1 MKKSLLLGLAALV
14 FGGLTSCNNILEG
27 EIKTANSDTGVLSL
41 SLEQDNSINV
51 ITKAGTF
58 DGSKVS
64 LSESEID
71 DFDVTVTKGETTIA
85 ELTGK
90 YSTVKGKS
98 ATVATGVYKLTATY
112 GTMGDAAFAW
122 DSPCFYGTVNTTV
135 SGSNLTTETIKC
147 SLSNSIVVI
156 DAASLEELK
165 KNVTITN
172 MVVITGAIDDNS
184 SLTSGVSL
192 LESGNL
198 KTGTLYAAPNSTDAK
213 IVLEGYLTNDPG
225 NLFRAK
231 ANILTGENVGAKN
244 KYNVNFSLNS
254 DKGSLSIAIE
264 VNGEV
269 ANQPIEV
276 PVDPYK

>member
-122 DSPCFYGTVNTTV
+122 DSPCFYGTVNATV

-156 DAASLEELK
+156 DAASLEEL

>member
-90 YSTVKGKS
+90 YSTVKER
-98 ATVATGVYKLTATY
+98 VLLLL
-112 GTMGDAAFAW
+112 
-122 DSPCFYGTVNTTV
+122 P
-135 SGSNLTTETIKC
+135 E
-147 SLSNSIVVI
+147 SI
-156 DAASLEELK
+156 S
-165 KNVTITN
+165 
-172 MVVITGAIDDNS
+172 
-184 SLTSGVSL
+184 
-192 LESGNL
+192 
-198 KTGTLYAAPNSTDAK
+198 
-213 IVLEGYLTNDPG
+213 
-225 NLFRAK
+225 
-231 ANILTGENVGAKN
+231 
-244 KYNVNFSLNS
+244 
-254 DKGSLSIAIE
+254 
-264 VNGEV
+264 
-269 ANQPIEV
+269 
-276 PVDPYK
+276 

>member
-122 DSPCFYGTVNTTV
+122 DSPCFYGTVNATV

-213 IVLEGYLTNDPG
+213 IVLEGYLTKD
-225 NLFRAK
+225 RK
-231 ANILTGENVGAKN
+231 SV
-244 KYNVNFSLNS
+244 V
-254 DKGSLSIAIE
+254 
-264 VNGEV
+264 
-269 ANQPIEV
+269 
-276 PVDPYK
+276 